1 MSKIGNDGSSTGRKI
16 KENIKKRKE
25 NTQNNALSGRGPIG
39 LFVAKLIDIIIL
51 IIKKIFEF
59 FVYKL
64 TIPVV
69 YFTYDLLFSGYKGV
83 FAGKDKDG
91 ECYNS
96 SIFRYIIT
104 ILAPPVGVFMSKG
117 ISGWPSII
125 ISTIL
130 TFFHMFPGIIY
141 ALVVTYNSRYADR
154 YQDRELQMIKES
166 REKRKVNNKPQYTF
180 PALLISIG
188 IMAIILYLLMKFAKL
203 VANFKN

>member
-1 MSKIGNDGSSTGRKI
+1 MSKIGNDGSINGR
-16 KENIKKRKE
+16 KRKE
-25 NTQNNALSGRGPIG
+25 KLRAKKENTTGNALKGVGPIG

-59 FVYKL
+59 LLYKL
-64 TIPVV
+64 TVPVIN
-69 YFTYDLLFSGYKGV
+69 FTHSILFSGYKGV

-117 ISGWPSII
+117 LSGWPSII

-130 TFFHMFPGIIY
+130 TFFHMFPGVIY
-141 ALVVTYNSRYADR
+141 ALVITYNSRYADR

-166 REKRKVNNKPQYTF
+166 REKRNVSNQTQYTF
-180 PALLISIG
+180 PALMISIA
-188 IMAIILYLLMKFAKL
+188 IMALILYGLMKFAKF